1 MTTITMLTV
10 TRLVRVVT
18 YDKELLPINL
28 HDPSMRLADEV
39 KWDTRYIIS
48 TPAEHLWRPK

>member
-18 YDKELLPINL
+18 YDMELLPINL

-48 TPAEHLWRPK
+48 TPAEHPWRPK

>member
-1 MTTITMLTV
+1 MITITMLTV

-18 YDKELLPINL
+18 FDKELLLINS
-28 HDPSMRLADEV
+28 HDPSMRLAGEV

>member
-18 YDKELLPINL
+18 YDKELLPLNL

-48 TPAEHLWRPK
+48 TPAEHSWRPK

>member
-1 MTTITMLTV
+1 MITITMLTV

-18 YDKELLPINL
+18 YDKELLIINS
-28 HDPSMRLADEV
+28 HDPSMKLAGEV
-39 KWDTRYIIS
+39 RWDTRYIIS